1 MLGIANQRFA
11 YGRPRN
17 VDLSEEVIVVTGGAS
32 GLGLL
37 IAEIYGMRGVSV
49 AVLDVKDV
57 GDGEG
62 RGTDSIGWSQTHGV
76 EYYRCDVGD
85 RAQVEEAARRI
96 EADVCVVSRSLPF
109 KLMYFHFWFDSNS
122 AQ

>member
-1 MLGIANQRFA
+1 
-11 YGRPRN
+11 
-17 VDLSEEVIVVTGGAS
+17 VVTGGAS

-49 AVLDVKDV
+49 AVLDVKEI

-62 RGTDSIGWSQTHGV
+62 RGADSTGWSEMRGV

-96 EADVCVVSRSLPF
+96 EADVRVVSRSFPL
-109 KLMYFHFWFDSNS
+109 N
-122 AQ
+122 